1 MNYFGLFF
9 SFMLPG
15 IFIGAMAIAVIRQEV
30 INRKRRAAR
39 ETRERQRKNVRK
51 LYVHNFEA
59 AVDRAA

>member
-15 IFIGAMAIAVIRQEV
+15 IFIGAMAIAVIRQE
-30 INRKRRAAR
+30 IISHKRRAAR
-39 ETRERQRKNVRK
+39 EERERQHKNARK
-51 LYVHNFEA
+51 LYVHDFAA